1 MRTTEKAAGCSSL
14 NLLVLVRFFER
25 YGGLQSP
32 AFALY
37 TDLQDLIL
45 QLRYLRLNQAHPC
58 EMSDHL
64 DSGLS
69 AYTDNG
75 CGHVFLRV
83 SRLRR
88 RTLTWRG
95 LARSLPSRVRSES
108 RRVGPRSV
116 LAYGLY
122 FLTRLL
128 LFCRF
133 SYALA
138 YTRPDFSVLAYP
150 IYIRLV
156 WVPAH
161 QSSDP
166 NHEYPGGLISDT
178 GPHKP
183 YGCPA
188 HT

>member
-1 MRTTEKAAGCSSL
+1 M
-14 NLLVLVRFFER
+14 
-25 YGGLQSP
+25 QSP
-32 AFALY
+32 SALSY
-37 TDLQDLIL
+37 RSFST
-45 QLRYLRLNQAHPC
+45 RLNHAHPC

-69 AYTDNG
+69 AYTDNR

-88 RTLTWRG
+88 RTPTWRG

-108 RRVGPRSV
+108 HRVGPRSV

-122 FLTRLL
+122 FLTRILSV
-128 LFCRF
+128 CRF
-133 SYALA
+133 GSMVAYA
-138 YTRPDFSVLAYP
+138 RPDLPVLSYP
-150 IYIRLV
+150 IYVRLV

-166 NHEYPGGLISDT
+166 IHEYPGGLISDT
-178 GPHKP
+178 GPHTP
-183 YGCPA
+183 SGYPT